1 MTRQVKKNVGR
12 NLMLALILIFVCILL
27 NIVIIG
33 SDQVL
38 RDPMAANAAG
48 AASALRF
55 IYLANAA
62 YAKNHPDE
70 GYARRLSD
78 LSEGL
83 GNTEHFWPIDPALAS
98 GEKQGYRFSYRSHST
113 RGDGKLDAYQAFAD
127 PLVPG
132 KTGQHH
138 LFLDETGWI
147 RMSDRGQANA
157 GSDPIQ

>member
-1 MTRQVKKNVGR
+1 
-12 NLMLALILIFVCILL
+12 MLALILILACILL
-27 NIVIIG
+27 GYFIIG
-33 SDQVL
+33 YDQVL

-48 AASALRF
+48 AASSLRF
-55 IYLANAA
+55 IVLANDA

-83 GNTEHFWPIDPALAS
+83 GNTEHSWAIDSALAS
-98 GEKQGYRFSYRSHST
+98 GEKQGYRFSYRSQST
-113 RGDGKLDAYQAFAD
+113 RRDGKFNVYQAFAD

-132 KTGQHH
+132 KTGQRH
-138 LFLDETGWI
+138 LFVDETGWI

-157 GSDPIQ
+157 ASDPIQ